1 MPTGAILK
9 WMKPGPGVKSSGP
22 RTDGVNMNHLTK
34 TIAVCAGAVVL
45 ACSTGCRVERT
56 TGQRHQA
63 RAIDTILRAEAM
75 RLNNQPM
82 SEQTLEGYA
91 HLNAMYQDLLHA
103 AIRSGEAE
111 PLTVQEAEDLLREVA
126 SEARTL
132 EAYQGWSPEAQK
144 NFEENFWRF
153 RLKKWQQW
161 RGPDY
166 IYE

>member
-1 MPTGAILK
+1 MNRTAKIL
-9 WMKPGPGVKSSGP
+9 
-22 RTDGVNMNHLTK
+22 
-34 TIAVCAGAVVL
+34 TIVAGASLLVV
-45 ACSTGCRVERT
+45 SSGCRVERT

-63 RAIDTILRAEAM
+63 RAVDTILRAEAL
-75 RLNNQPM
+75 RLNDTPM
-82 SEQTLEGYA
+82 SETTLEDYA

-111 PLTVQEAEDLLREVA
+111 PLTVQESEDLLRKVA
-126 SEARTL
+126 SEARML
-132 EAYQGWSPEAQK
+132 PAFQNWSPESQK

>member
-1 MPTGAILK
+1 MN
-9 WMKPGPGVKSSGP
+9 
-22 RTDGVNMNHLTK
+22 RTAK
-34 TIAVCAGAVVL
+34 TLVIVAGAALL
-45 ACSTGCRVERT
+45 ALSSGCRVERT

-63 RAIDTILRAEAM
+63 RAVDTILRAEAM
-75 RLNNQPM
+75 RLNEQPL
-82 SEQTLEGYA
+82 SETTLEDYA

-103 AIRSGEAE
+103 AIRAGEAE
-111 PLTVQEAEDLLREVA
+111 PLTVQEAEDLLRVVA
-126 SEARTL
+126 SEARML
-132 EAYQGWSPEAQK
+132 PAYQEWSPEAQK

>member
-1 MPTGAILK
+1 MNRTATRI
-9 WMKPGPGVKSSGP
+9 VKSSAL
-22 RTDGVNMNHLTK
+22 VAAAAVLT
-34 TIAVCAGAVVL
+34 L
-45 ACSTGCRVERT
+45 SSGCRVERT

-75 RLNNQPM
+75 RLNEEPM
-82 SEQTLEGYA
+82 SETTLEDYA

-111 PLTVQEAEDLLREVA
+111 PLSVQEAEDLLREVA
-126 SEARTL
+126 SEARML
-132 EAYQGWSPEAQK
+132 PAFQEWSPEAQK

>member
-1 MPTGAILK
+1 MNRTAKALIL
-9 WMKPGPGVKSSGP
+9 V
-22 RTDGVNMNHLTK
+22 
-34 TIAVCAGAVVL
+34 AGAAVL
-45 ACSTGCRVERT
+45 ALSSGCRVERT

-63 RAIDTILRAEAM
+63 RAVDTILRAEAL
-75 RLNNQPM
+75 RLNEQPL
-82 SEQTLEGYA
+82 SETTLEDYA

-103 AIRSGEAE
+103 SIRSGEAE
-111 PLTVQEAEDLLREVA
+111 PLTVQEAEDLLRKVA
-126 SEARTL
+126 SEARML
-132 EAYQGWSPEAQK
+132 PAFQEWSPEAQK

>member
-1 MPTGAILK
+1 MN
-9 WMKPGPGVKSSGP
+9 
-22 RTDGVNMNHLTK
+22 RTAK
-34 TIAVCAGAVVL
+34 TLVIVAGAAVL
-45 ACSTGCRVERT
+45 ALSSGCRVERT

-63 RAIDTILRAEAM
+63 RAVDTILRAEAM
-75 RLNNQPM
+75 RLNEQPL
-82 SEQTLEGYA
+82 SETTLEDYA

-111 PLTVQEAEDLLREVA
+111 PLTVQEAEDLLRVVA
-126 SEARTL
+126 SEARML
-132 EAYQGWSPEAQK
+132 PAYQEWSPEAQK

>member
-1 MPTGAILK
+1 MLAL
-9 WMKPGPGVKSSGP
+9 SS
-22 RTDGVNMNHLTK
+22 
-34 TIAVCAGAVVL
+34 
-45 ACSTGCRVERT
+45 GCRVERT

-63 RAIDTILRAEAM
+63 RAVDTILRAEAM
-75 RLNNQPM
+75 RLNEQPL
-82 SEQTLEGYA
+82 SETTLEDYA
-91 HLNAMYQDLLHA
+91 RLNAMYQDLLHA

-126 SEARTL
+126 SQARML
-132 EAYQGWSPEAQK
+132 PAFQEWSPESQK

>member
-1 MPTGAILK
+1 MQSRPK
-9 WMKPGPGVKSSGP
+9 
-22 RTDGVNMNHLTK
+22 TDGVSMNRRANALSK
-34 TIAVCAGAVVL
+34 SLIIVAGATLL
-45 ACSTGCRVERT
+45 AFSSGCRVERT

-63 RAIDTILRAEAM
+63 RAVDTILRAEAM
-75 RLNNQPM
+75 RLNAQPI
-82 SEQTLEGYA
+82 SETTLEDYA

-111 PLTVQEAEDLLREVA
+111 PLTVQEAEDLLRKVA
-126 SEARTL
+126 SEARML
-132 EAYQGWSPEAQK
+132 PAFQEWSPESQK

>member
-1 MPTGAILK
+1 MN
-9 WMKPGPGVKSSGP
+9 
-22 RTDGVNMNHLTK
+22 RTAK
-34 TIAVCAGAVVL
+34 TLIIVAGAAVL
-45 ACSTGCRVERT
+45 AFSSGCRVERT

-63 RAIDTILRAEAM
+63 RAVDSILRAEAM
-75 RLNNQPM
+75 RLNDAPM
-82 SEQTLEGYA
+82 SETTLEDYA

-111 PLTVQEAEDLLREVA
+111 PLTVQESEDLLRKVA
-126 SEARTL
+126 SEARMLPAFQEWT
-132 EAYQGWSPEAQK
+132 PESQK

-166 IYE
+166 IYD

>member
-1 MPTGAILK
+1 MN
-9 WMKPGPGVKSSGP
+9 
-22 RTDGVNMNHLTK
+22 RTAK
-34 TIAVCAGAVVL
+34 TLIIVAGAAVL
-45 ACSTGCRVERT
+45 AFSSGCRVERT

-63 RAIDTILRAEAM
+63 RAVDSILRAEAM
-75 RLNNQPM
+75 RLNDAPM
-82 SEQTLEGYA
+82 SETTLEDYA

-111 PLTVQEAEDLLREVA
+111 PLTVQESEDLLRKVA
-126 SEARTL
+126 SEARMLPAFQEWT
-132 EAYQGWSPEAQK
+132 PESQK

>member
-1 MPTGAILK
+1 MNRTAKPIVRTLAI
-9 WMKPGPGVKSSGP
+9 V
-22 RTDGVNMNHLTK
+22 
-34 TIAVCAGAVVL
+34 AGATLL
-45 ACSTGCRVERT
+45 AFSSGCRVERT

-63 RAIDTILRAEAM
+63 RAIDSILRAEAL
-75 RLNNQPM
+75 RLNEEPM
-82 SEQTLEGYA
+82 SETTLEDYA

-111 PLTVQEAEDLLREVA
+111 PLTVQEAEDLLRTVA
-126 SEARTL
+126 SEARML
-132 EAYQGWSPEAQK
+132 PAFQNWSPEAQK

>member
-1 MPTGAILK
+1 MNRTGQAI
-9 WMKPGPGVKSSGP
+9 VKS
-22 RTDGVNMNHLTK
+22 
-34 TIAVCAGAVVL
+34 AVVL
-45 ACSTGCRVERT
+45 AGAALLTLSAGCRVERT

-63 RAIDTILRAEAM
+63 RAIDTVLRAEAM
-75 RLNNQPM
+75 RLNKESM
-82 SEQTLEGYA
+82 SETTLEDYA

-111 PLTVQEAEDLLREVA
+111 PLTVQEAEDLLRRVA
-126 SEARTL
+126 SEARML
-132 EAYQGWSPEAQK
+132 PAFQNWSPEAQK

>member
-1 MPTGAILK
+1 MA
-9 WMKPGPGVKSSGP
+9 SRP
-22 RTDGVNMNHLTK
+22 RTDGVSMNRKAQTL
-34 TIAVCAGAVVL
+34 IVIAGAAVL
-45 ACSTGCRVERT
+45 ALSSGCRVERT

-63 RAIDTILRAEAM
+63 RAVDSILRAEAM
-75 RLNNQPM
+75 RLNDAPM
-82 SEQTLEGYA
+82 SETTLEDYA

-111 PLTVQEAEDLLREVA
+111 PLTVQESEDLLRRVA
-126 SEARTL
+126 SEARML
-132 EAYQGWSPEAQK
+132 PAYQEWSPESQK

-166 IYE
+166 IYD

>member
-1 MPTGAILK
+1 
-9 WMKPGPGVKSSGP
+9 
-22 RTDGVNMNHLTK
+22 MNRKAQTL
-34 TIAVCAGAVVL
+34 IVIAGAAVL
-45 ACSTGCRVERT
+45 ALSSGCRVERT

-63 RAIDTILRAEAM
+63 RAVDSILRAEAM
-75 RLNNQPM
+75 RLNDAPM
-82 SEQTLEGYA
+82 SETTLEDYA

-111 PLTVQEAEDLLREVA
+111 PLTVQESEDLLRVVA
-126 SEARTL
+126 SEARML
-132 EAYQGWSPEAQK
+132 PAFQEWSPEAQK

-166 IYE
+166 IYD

>member
-1 MPTGAILK
+1 MP
-9 WMKPGPGVKSSGP
+9 SRP
-22 RTDGVNMNHLTK
+22 RTDGVSMNRRAQTL
-34 TIAVCAGAVVL
+34 IVVAGAAVL
-45 ACSTGCRVERT
+45 ALSSGCRVERT

-63 RAIDTILRAEAM
+63 RAVDTILRAEAM
-75 RLNNQPM
+75 RLNEQPL
-82 SEQTLEGYA
+82 SETTLEDYA

-111 PLTVQEAEDLLREVA
+111 PLTVQEAEDLLRKVA
-126 SEARTL
+126 SEARML
-132 EAYQGWSPEAQK
+132 PAFQEWSPEAQK

>member
-1 MPTGAILK
+1 
-9 WMKPGPGVKSSGP
+9 
-22 RTDGVNMNHLTK
+22 MNRKAQTL
-34 TIAVCAGAVVL
+34 IIVAGAAVL
-45 ACSTGCRVERT
+45 ALSSGCRVERT

-63 RAIDTILRAEAM
+63 RAVDTILRAEAM
-75 RLNNQPM
+75 RLNGQPM
-82 SEQTLEGYA
+82 SETTLEDYA

-111 PLTVQEAEDLLREVA
+111 PLSVQESEDLLRVVA
-126 SEARTL
+126 SEARML
-132 EAYQGWSPEAQK
+132 PAFQEWSPEAQK

>member
-1 MPTGAILK
+1 M
-9 WMKPGPGVKSSGP
+9 SGRP
-22 RTDGVNMNHLTK
+22 RTDGVSMNRTVK
-34 TIAVCAGAVVL
+34 TLIIVAGASVL
-45 ACSTGCRVERT
+45 ALSSGCRVERT

-63 RAIDTILRAEAM
+63 RAVDTILRAEAM
-75 RLNNQPM
+75 RLNEQPL
-82 SEQTLEGYA
+82 SETTLEDYA

-111 PLTVQEAEDLLREVA
+111 PLTVQEAEDLLRKVA
-126 SEARTL
+126 SEARML
-132 EAYQGWSPEAQK
+132 PAFQEWSPESQK

>member
-1 MPTGAILK
+1 MN
-9 WMKPGPGVKSSGP
+9 
-22 RTDGVNMNHLTK
+22 RTAK
-34 TIAVCAGAVVL
+34 TLIIVAGAAVL
-45 ACSTGCRVERT
+45 AFSSGCRVERT

-63 RAIDTILRAEAM
+63 RAVDTILRAEAI
-75 RLNNQPM
+75 RLNDAPM
-82 SEQTLEGYA
+82 SETTLEDYA

-111 PLTVQEAEDLLREVA
+111 PLTVQEAEDLLRVVA
-126 SEARTL
+126 SEARML
-132 EAYQGWSPEAQK
+132 PAYQEWSPESQK

-166 IYE
+166 IYD

>member
-1 MPTGAILK
+1 MKFATKSIVIL
-9 WMKPGPGVKSSGP
+9 
-22 RTDGVNMNHLTK
+22 
-34 TIAVCAGAVVL
+34 AGAMIL
-45 ACSTGCRVERT
+45 AGSTGCRVERT

-75 RLNNQPM
+75 RLNALPGD
-82 SEQTLEGYA
+82 EQTLEGYA

-111 PLTVQEAEDLLREVA
+111 PLTVQEAEDLLRQVA

-132 EAYQGWSPEAQK
+132 PAFQEWSPESQK

>member
-1 MPTGAILK
+1 
-9 WMKPGPGVKSSGP
+9 MKRTAKSTVKA
-22 RTDGVNMNHLTK
+22 TALVAAVATLTF
-34 TIAVCAGAVVL
+34 A
-45 ACSTGCRVERT
+45 SGCRVERT

-63 RAIDTILRAEAM
+63 RAISTILDAEAI
-75 RLNNQPM
+75 RLNQEPM
-82 SEQTLEGYA
+82 SETTLEDYA

-103 AIRSGEAE
+103 AVRSGEAE
-111 PLTVQEAEDLLREVA
+111 PLSVQEAEDLLRQVA
-126 SEARTL
+126 SEARML
-132 EAYQGWSPEAQK
+132 RAYQTWSPEAQK

>member
-1 MPTGAILK
+1 MNRKATRI
-9 WMKPGPGVKSSGP
+9 VKSSAL
-22 RTDGVNMNHLTK
+22 VAAAAVLT
-34 TIAVCAGAVVL
+34 L
-45 ACSTGCRVERT
+45 SSGCRVERT

-63 RAIDTILRAEAM
+63 RAIDTVLQAEAM
-75 RLNNQPM
+75 RLNEQPL
-82 SEQTLEGYA
+82 SETTLEDYA

-103 AIRSGEAE
+103 AIRSGEGE
-111 PLTVQEAEDLLREVA
+111 PLSVQEAEDLLRKVA
-126 SEARTL
+126 SEARML
-132 EAYQGWSPEAQK
+132 PAFQEWSPEAQK

>member
-1 MPTGAILK
+1 MNLPIKKIAITAGAI
-9 WMKPGPGVKSSGP
+9 M
-22 RTDGVNMNHLTK
+22 
-34 TIAVCAGAVVL
+34 VL
-45 ACSTGCRVERT
+45 ASSSGCRVERT

-75 RLNNQPM
+75 RLNDL
-82 SEQTLEGYA
+82 SADEQTLEGYA

-111 PLTVQEAEDLLREVA
+111 PLTVQEAEDMLRAIA

-132 EAYQGWSPEAQK
+132 PAFMAWSPDSQK

-166 IYE
+166 IYD

>member
-1 MPTGAILK
+1 MNRTAKPLIL
-9 WMKPGPGVKSSGP
+9 V
-22 RTDGVNMNHLTK
+22 
-34 TIAVCAGAVVL
+34 AGAAVL
-45 ACSTGCRVERT
+45 ALSSGCRVERT

-63 RAIDTILRAEAM
+63 RAVDTILRAEAM
-75 RLNNQPM
+75 RLNEQPL
-82 SEQTLEGYA
+82 SETTLEDYA

-111 PLTVQEAEDLLREVA
+111 PLTVQEAEDLLRKVA
-126 SEARTL
+126 SEARML
-132 EAYQGWSPEAQK
+132 PAFQEWSPEAQK

>member
-1 MPTGAILK
+1 MVTGPK
-9 WMKPGPGVKSSGP
+9 
-22 RTDGVNMNHLTK
+22 TDGVSMNRTAKPIVKTAAIVAGITLLT
-34 TIAVCAGAVVL
+34 L
-45 ACSTGCRVERT
+45 SSGCRTERT

-63 RAIDTILRAEAM
+63 RAIDSVLRAEAM
-75 RLNNQPM
+75 RLNAEPV
-82 SEQTLEGYA
+82 SETTMEDYA

-103 AIRSGEAE
+103 SIRSGEGE
-111 PLTVQEAEDLLREVA
+111 PLTVQEAEDLLRVVA
-126 SEARTL
+126 SEARMLPAFQT
-132 EAYQGWSPEAQK
+132 WSPEAQK

>member
-1 MPTGAILK
+1 MNRTAKALIL
-9 WMKPGPGVKSSGP
+9 V
-22 RTDGVNMNHLTK
+22 
-34 TIAVCAGAVVL
+34 AGAAVL
-45 ACSTGCRVERT
+45 ALSSGCRVERT

-63 RAIDTILRAEAM
+63 RAVDTILRAEAL
-75 RLNNQPM
+75 RLNEAPL
-82 SEQTLEGYA
+82 SETTLEDYA

-111 PLTVQEAEDLLREVA
+111 PMTVQEAEDLLRVVA
-126 SEARTL
+126 SEARML
-132 EAYQGWSPEAQK
+132 PAYQEWSPEAQK

-166 IYE
+166 LYE

>member
-1 MPTGAILK
+1 MNRTAKALIL
-9 WMKPGPGVKSSGP
+9 V
-22 RTDGVNMNHLTK
+22 
-34 TIAVCAGAVVL
+34 AGAAVL
-45 ACSTGCRVERT
+45 ALSSGCRVERT

-63 RAIDTILRAEAM
+63 RAVDSILRAEAL
-75 RLNNQPM
+75 RLNDAPI
-82 SEQTLEGYA
+82 SETTLEDYA

-111 PLTVQEAEDLLREVA
+111 PMTVQEAEDLLRVVA
-126 SEARTL
+126 SEARML
-132 EAYQGWSPEAQK
+132 PAFQEWSPEAQK

-166 IYE
+166 LYE

>member
-1 MPTGAILK
+1 MP
-9 WMKPGPGVKSSGP
+9 SRP
-22 RTDGVNMNHLTK
+22 RTDGVSMNRKAK
-34 TIAVCAGAVVL
+34 TLVIVAGAAVL
-45 ACSTGCRVERT
+45 ALSSGCRVERT

-63 RAIDTILRAEAM
+63 RAVDTILRAEAM
-75 RLNNQPM
+75 RLNEQPL
-82 SEQTLEGYA
+82 SETTLEDYA

-111 PLTVQEAEDLLREVA
+111 PLTVQEAEDLLRKVA
-126 SEARTL
+126 SEARML
-132 EAYQGWSPEAQK
+132 PAFQAWSPEAQK